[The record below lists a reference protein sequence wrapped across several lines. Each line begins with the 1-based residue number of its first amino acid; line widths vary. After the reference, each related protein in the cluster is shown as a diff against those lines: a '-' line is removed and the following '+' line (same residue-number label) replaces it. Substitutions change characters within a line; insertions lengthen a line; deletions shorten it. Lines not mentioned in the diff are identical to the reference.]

1 MGIPAY
7 FSNLI
12 KEHSDILKKFNFF
25 KLKVDFFYL
34 DSNSIIYDCLKN
46 ANYDEFSKTNN
57 FTIVYQLVYEKLNT
71 YINILKPTNIFI
83 AFDGVAPLAKMDQQ
97 RTRRYKSSYQNK
109 ITQSLNNDKK
119 DNWNTAI
126 ITPGTDFMNGLN
138 KFLSE
143 KYRSKGNIILSLSN
157 SPGEGEHKIF
167 QHLRS
172 NHSKL
177 SKKNIVIYGLD
188 SDLIMLS
195 LNHIKFVKK
204 LYLFRETPE
213 FIKSINFDLEPNE
226 NYIMD
231 IPLLAYEINKELNIN
246 LDELFIKDRLDDY
259 IFICFMLGNDFL
271 PHFPSINIR
280 TGGINKLI
288 NAYKNII
295 TNSHSTIISN
305 DTIQWDIFKKFIS
318 FLADN
323 ELQYLIEENK
333 NRSKYELKYH
343 PDKTIDDK
351 LYNFNLLPSKNRE
364 VEKHINIGNKNWEE
378 RYYKYLFEVNI
389 DDMRRKQICINYLE
403 GLEWTFKYYKQD
415 CIDWRW
421 KYFYHYPPLL
431 KDLVHFIP
439 FYNNDLLAE
448 KNFNPVTEIT
458 QLSYVLPRDSLNLL
472 PINIKENLLTE
483 IPHIYKNDCRFNWAF
498 CKYFWESHVDLP
510 FIDIEDLE
518 NILL

>member
-46 ANYDEFSKTNN
+46 ANYDEYSKNN
-57 FTIVYQLVYEKLNT
+57 NYNQIYQLVLDKLNS
-71 YINILKPTNIFI
+71 YINILKAANIFI

-97 RTRRYKSSYQNK
+97 RTRRYKSSYQNQ
-109 ITQSLNNDKK
+109 IIQSINNDKK

-143 KYRSKGNIILSLSN
+143 KFRTKKNIILSLSS
-157 SPGEGEHKIF
+157 SPGEGEHKIY
-167 QHLRS
+167 QYLRD
-172 NHSKL
+172 NHSNL
-177 SKKNIVIYGLD
+177 TNKNIVIYGLD

-195 LNHIKFVKK
+195 LNHIKLVKN

-213 FIKSINFDLEPNE
+213 FIKSIDFDLEPNE

-231 IPLLAYEINKELNIN
+231 IPLLAKEINKELNEN
-246 LDELFIKDRLDDY
+246 LDEIHIKDRLDDY
-259 IFICFMLGNDFL
+259 IFICFLLGNDFL

-280 TGGINKLI
+280 TGGINKLL
-288 NAYKNII
+288 NAYKNSI
-295 TNSHSTIISN
+295 TNSDCTIISN
-305 DTIQWDIFKKFIS
+305 NIIQWNVFKTFIE
-318 FLADN
+318 FLSSN
-323 ELQYLIEENK
+323 ELEYLIEENK
-333 NRSKYELKYH
+333 IRSKYESRYL
-343 PDKTIDDK
+343 PDKTIEDK

-364 VEKHINIGNKNWEE
+364 IEKHIDFSNKGWEE
-378 RYYKYLFEVNI
+378 RYYKYLFEINI
-389 DDMRRKQICINYLE
+389 NDIRKKQISINYLE
-403 GLEWTFKYYKQD
+403 GLEWTFKYYKQN

-431 KDLVHFIP
+431 NDLKHYIP
-439 FYNNDLLAE
+439 FYNSNFLEE
-448 KNFNPVTEIT
+448 KEFNAVSDII
-458 QLSYVLPRDSLNLL
+458 QLSYVLPKTSLNLL
-472 PINIKENLLTE
+472 PVNIKEKLLTE
-483 IPHIYKNDCRFNWAF
+483 LPELYKNNCKFKWAF

-510 FIDIEDLE
+510 FIQIGDLE
-518 NILL
+518 NLLL